1 MHKLMVSLTILI
13 ALVLTVFAIP
23 GGADETKDHVC
34 FRVLDTDK
42 DGLVTLEEFARHYG
56 DDEDR
61 FRAAD
66 ADRDGRLT
74 HDEYH
79 ELLGHGA

>member
-1 MHKLMVSLTILI
+1 MNTICKTAIL
-13 ALVLTVFAIP
+13 AFMLTVSAVP
-23 GGADETKDHVC
+23 AGADETKDHVC
-34 FRVLDTDK
+34 FRALDTDK

-56 DDEDR
+56 DDEAQ

-66 ADRDGRLT
+66 TDRDGRLT

-79 ELLGHGA
+79 DLLGHGS

>member
-1 MHKLMVSLTILI
+1 MHEIRKVFLV
-13 ALVLTVFAIP
+13 ALVLTALAIP

-34 FRVLDTDK
+34 FRALDTDK
-42 DGLVTLEEFARHYG
+42 DGLVTMDEFARHYG
-56 DDEDR
+56 NDEAR
-61 FRAAD
+61 FQAAD

-79 ELLGHGA
+79 NLLGHGA